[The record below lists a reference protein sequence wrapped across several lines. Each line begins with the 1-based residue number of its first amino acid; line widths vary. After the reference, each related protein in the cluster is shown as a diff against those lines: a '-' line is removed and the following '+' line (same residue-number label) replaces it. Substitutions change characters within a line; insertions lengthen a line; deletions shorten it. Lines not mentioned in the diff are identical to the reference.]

1 MICTK
6 TRFTLFRKLLPV
18 FLAIVLV
25 FGLCGRAFAADSAAG
40 TDMRLT
46 TTQGTVTLKNI
57 NGKTLSVRD
66 GMKLYSGYTLSTGA
80 KSYAYV
86 TLDSQ
91 KVIKLDAN
99 SSTEIRA
106 KGSKLE
112 IMVKSG
118 KLFFNVKSPLTS
130 SESMNIR
137 TSTMVTGIRGTS
149 GYISVLDTNTSSVA
163 ITDGQVQVEST
174 DTGAD
179 SQSVTVQAGQTAS
192 VAVQQNGT
200 ETTISLENLTVESI
214 PGFVAV
220 ELQKDEDLQQRV
232 QESSGLPVDQIIAS
246 ADQRLSADEQQAE
259 DEMESAGSLADRV
272 TQAPI
277 FREPENS

>member
-1 MICTK
+1 M
-6 TRFTLFRKLLPV
+6 
-18 FLAIVLV
+18 
-25 FGLCGRAFAADSAAG
+25 
-40 TDMRLT
+40 
-46 TTQGTVTLKNI
+46 
-57 NGKTLSVRD
+57 
-66 GMKLYSGYTLSTGA
+66 
-80 KSYAYV
+80 
-86 TLDSQ
+86 
-91 KVIKLDAN
+91 
-99 SSTEIRA
+99 
-106 KGSKLE
+106 
-112 IMVKSG
+112 
-118 KLFFNVKSPLTS
+118 
-130 SESMNIR
+130 
-137 TSTMVTGIRGTS
+137 
-149 GYISVLDTNTSSVA
+149 
-163 ITDGQVQVEST
+163 EST

-259 DEMESAGSLADRV
+259 DEMESAGSLTDRV

-277 FREPENS
+277 FREPETSTGLIITRKFRSGLNPVSPRANLRVSPQANPPASLLVNQVTRILLQQTSQ